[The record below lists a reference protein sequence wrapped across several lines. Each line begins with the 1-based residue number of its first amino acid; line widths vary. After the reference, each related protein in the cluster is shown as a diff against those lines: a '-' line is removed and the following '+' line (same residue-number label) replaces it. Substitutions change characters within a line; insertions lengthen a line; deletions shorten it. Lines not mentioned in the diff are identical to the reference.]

1 MVVIIFEPGRG
12 SDNIGAG
19 KQTTA
24 IIAPNV
30 TLGNN
35 TRKRTNNAN
44 HWTTCLRGDD
54 DDGADDGGHDVYDVC
69 NDYDYGAG
77 CSFPK
82 SLEKA

>member
-1 MVVIIFEPGRG
+1 MIESGRASG
-12 SDNIGAG
+12 NIGAG

-44 HWTTCLRGDD
+44 HWTPCLR
-54 DDGADDGGHDVYDVC
+54 GADDGGHDVYDVC
-69 NDYDYGAG
+69 YDYDYGAG

>member
-1 MVVIIFEPGRG
+1 MFESGRASG
-12 SDNIGAG
+12 NIGAG

-54 DDGADDGGHDVYDVC
+54 DDGDHDDDDVC
-69 NDYDYGAG
+69 YDYDYGAG

-82 SLEKA
+82 SFEKA

>member
-44 HWTTCLRGDD
+44 HCLCGDD
-54 DDGADDGGHDVYDVC
+54 DDGGHDGDHDDDDVC
-69 NDYDYGAG
+69 YDYDYGAG

>member
-1 MVVIIFEPGRG
+1 MG
-12 SDNIGAG
+12 
-19 KQTTA
+19 
-24 IIAPNV
+24 PNV

-35 TRKRTNNAN
+35 RGKRTNNAN

-54 DDGADDGGHDVYDVC
+54 DDDGGYDVYDVC

-77 CSFPK
+77 CPFPK

>member
-1 MVVIIFEPGRG
+1 MFESGRG
-12 SDNIGAG
+12 SGNIDAG

-44 HWTTCLRGDD
+44 HWTTCLCGDD
-54 DDGADDGGHDVYDVC
+54 DHGDHDVGHHVYDVC

-82 SLEKA
+82 SLERA

>member
-1 MVVIIFEPGRG
+1 MFESGRASG
-12 SDNIGAG
+12 NIGAG

-54 DDGADDGGHDVYDVC
+54 DDDADDGHHVDDICNNYD
-69 NDYDYGAG
+69 DGWAG

>member
-1 MVVIIFEPGRG
+1 MFESGRG

-44 HWTTCLRGDD
+44 HWTTCLRGDN
-54 DDGADDGGHDVYDVC
+54 DDGADDGGHGGGLDVHL
-69 NDYDYGAG
+69 GAG
-77 CSFPK
+77 YAVVH
-82 SLEKA
+82 L